1 MLEQMRRQGA
11 SIFVYLI
18 FCLLILIFVINFRP
32 GQSRQG
38 DNGCRGTSNSVI
50 SVDGV
55 DATQTAFK
63 VAYSANNASGKNKTY
78 VALEWLI
85 RRELLAQAA
94 EKRGL
99 LVNDDLIMNEIKH
112 GRFFYA
118 GHSVQIPGIF
128 DQDGVWNLRAFQ
140 MWHDNQLNVSRN
152 SYIEEQK
159 RALLASMMADILK
172 ESVQVSRDEALAQF
186 LFEHNTA
193 AYDVVAFKPE
203 TYRSALQITNA
214 DIDRWGDAHA
224 DEVAARFK
232 ADERLYKATKP
243 SLLLRQ
249 IFIAKPAD
257 GAGSAAMT
265 QDAAKAKLE
274 HVKKDVGTDK
284 AKFIAAAKELSTD
297 PAAKAASGALG
308 WHTADNAMLGDK
320 AVTDAVK
327 ALKPG
332 DVSAVIATDKGTY
345 LILAEDKRE
354 GDLKLEQVKHEIAE
368 TLAKDSWSKEA
379 AKRAAL
385 AGLAAA
391 RGNGLKMNLEDLYK
405 PTESAQPGINEDQ
418 LQQLLQDPNTPDEIK
433 KQILQKMLEQHGGQ
447 HGEREVVGKDV
458 AAGWL
463 ADDSGAVPATGSAA
477 GSAAPPAAPAVEP
490 DVVATKDQL
499 PAMTEVEKPG
509 LEHVPATPRQKQLPG
524 LGSSKQAATAVFDE
538 LKPGDIASKIYDADG
553 SYVLIQLRDR
563 QQPNIAD
570 FDKDADDRVAA
581 LRAQRAEAF
590 LESWLKT
597 RCDTLAKEGKIIPS
611 AEKVSERDDNGKPLP
626 VTYKPC
632 MMMR

>member
-50 SVDGV
+50 SVDGI

-99 LVNDDLIMNEIKH
+99 LVNDDLIMNEIKQ

-140 MWHDNQLNVSRN
+140 AWHDNQLNVSRN

-203 TYRSALQITNA
+203 TYRGALQITDA

-232 ADERLYKATKP
+232 ADERLYSRRCCCARSSSP
-243 SLLLRQ
+243 SR
-249 IFIAKPAD
+249 
-257 GAGSAAMT
+257 
-265 QDAAKAKLE
+265 
-274 HVKKDVGTDK
+274 
-284 AKFIAAAKELSTD
+284 
-297 PAAKAASGALG
+297 
-308 WHTADNAMLGDK
+308 
-320 AVTDAVK
+320 
-327 ALKPG
+327 
-332 DVSAVIATDKGTY
+332 
-345 LILAEDKRE
+345 
-354 GDLKLEQVKHEIAE
+354 
-368 TLAKDSWSKEA
+368 
-379 AKRAAL
+379 
-385 AGLAAA
+385 
-391 RGNGLKMNLEDLYK
+391 
-405 PTESAQPGINEDQ
+405 PTE
-418 LQQLLQDPNTPDEIK
+418 
-433 KQILQKMLEQHGGQ
+433 
-447 HGEREVVGKDV
+447 
-458 AAGWL
+458 L
-463 ADDSGAVPATGSAA
+463 A
-477 GSAAPPAAPAVEP
+477 
-490 DVVATKDQL
+490 
-499 PAMTEVEKPG
+499 
-509 LEHVPATPRQKQLPG
+509 
-524 LGSSKQAATAVFDE
+524 
-538 LKPGDIASKIYDADG
+538 
-553 SYVLIQLRDR
+553 
-563 QQPNIAD
+563 
-570 FDKDADDRVAA
+570 RV
-581 LRAQRAEAF
+581 R
-590 LESWLKT
+590 
-597 RCDTLAKEGKIIPS
+597 
-611 AEKVSERDDNGKPLP
+611 
-626 VTYKPC
+626 
-632 MMMR
+632 

>member
-32 GQSRQG
+32 GQSREG
-38 DNGCRGTSNSVI
+38 DNGCRGTTTSVI
-50 SVDGV
+50 NVDGV
-55 DATQTAFK
+55 ETTQTAYK
-63 VAYSANNASGKNKTY
+63 IAYSANNASGKNKTY

-99 LVNDDLIMNEIKH
+99 LVDDNLVMNEIKQ

-118 GHSVQIPGIF
+118 GHTVQIPGIF
-128 DQDGVWNLRAFQ
+128 DQDGVWSLRAFQ
-140 MWHDNQLNVSRN
+140 AWHDSQLNVSRN

-159 RALLASMMADILK
+159 RGLLAAMMADILK

-203 TYRSALQITNA
+203 TYRSALQITDA
-214 DIDRWGDAHA
+214 DLDRWADTHGD
-224 DEVAARFK
+224 EIAARFK
-232 ADERLYKATKP
+232 ADERLYKGTKP

-257 GAGSAAMT
+257 GSGSGAMT
-265 QDAAKAKLE
+265 ADQAKAKLE
-274 HVKKDVGTDK
+274 QVKKDVGNDK
-284 AKFIAAAKELSTD
+284 AKFIAAAKQLSSD
-297 PAAKAASGALG
+297 PAAKTSGGSLG

-327 ALKPG
+327 AMKPG
-332 DVSAVIATDKGTY
+332 DVSPVIATDKGTY

-354 GDLKLEQVKHEIAE
+354 GDLTLEQVKHELAD

-405 PTESAQPGINEDQ
+405 PTEQPGVNEDQ
-418 LQQLLQDPNTPDEIK
+418 IQQLLQDPNTPDEIK
-433 KQILQKMLEQHGGQ
+433 KQILQKLMEQHGQ
-447 HGEREVVGKDV
+447 HGEREVLSKDTP
-458 AAGWL
+458 AGWL
-463 ADDSGAVPATGSAA
+463 ADDSGAAEAAMGSATGSAA
-477 GSAAPPAAPAVEP
+477 APDAPAPEP
-490 DVVATKDQL
+490 DVVASKDQL

-509 LEHVPATPRQKQLPG
+509 LEHVPATPRQKQLPA
-524 LGSSKQAATAVFDE
+524 LGSSKQAAAAVFDE
-538 LKPGDIASKIYDADG
+538 LKPGDIASKVYDADG
-553 SYVLIQLRDR
+553 TYVLIQLRDR

-597 RCDTLAKEGKIIPS
+597 KCEALAKDGKIIPS
-611 AEKVSERDDNGKPLP
+611 NEKIVERDDNGKPLP
-626 VTYKPC
+626 ITYKPC
-632 MMMR
+632 MLMR